1 MMPEIKNLIS
11 FVIPCYR
18 SEATIKLVIDEIIE
32 VVAQRPVYD
41 YEIICVNDCSSDSVY
56 TVLEDLAKNNQKIKI
71 VNFAKNMGKHAAVLA
86 GYAYAS
92 GEYVVNLDDDF
103 QCPTIELW
111 KLLDPLIYDGYD
123 YTTAK
128 YPEKKQAAWK
138 NLGSNVNVMMS
149 EALLGKPKNLR
160 FENFTAMKRFVM
172 NEMARYDNPYPYLEG
187 LVLRTTRNIKAIE
200 MEERERADSNTTGYT
215 LVKSISLWINGFTA
229 FSVKPLRFSAFAG
242 FFTALA
248 GFITGLIMVVRKII
262 NPEIVM
268 GYTSLAVIML
278 FLGGMILMCLGLVG
292 EYVGRIYICLNKAPQ
307 YVVKNT
313 INIKKQTED

>member
-1 MMPEIKNLIS
+1 MRDEIKNLIS

-18 SEATIKLVIDEIIE
+18 SEATIKLVVDEIVA
-32 VVAQRPVYD
+32 VVAQRPAYD
-41 YEIICVNDCSSDSVY
+41 YEIICVNDCSPDNVY
-56 TVLEDLAKNNQKIKI
+56 AVLEELARENKKIKV

-86 GYAYAS
+86 GYSYVT

-103 QCPTIELW
+103 QCPTCDLW
-111 KLLDPLIYDGYD
+111 KLLDPLISGECD
-123 YTTAK
+123 YATAK

-149 EALLGKPKNLR
+149 EALLGKPKNMR
-160 FENFTAMKRFVM
+160 FENFTATKRFVVD
-172 NEMARYDNPYPYLEG
+172 EMARYDNPYPYLEG

-200 MEERERADSNTTGYT
+200 MEERDRADSNTTGYT
-215 LVKSISLWINGFTA
+215 LFKSIALWINGFTA

-242 FFTALA
+242 FFTAFA
-248 GFITGLIMVVRKII
+248 GFVTGLVMVIRKMM

-313 INIKKQTED
+313 INVQEKT